1 MEREDVLKG
10 CASIIG
16 KICNHYFNVSE
27 YKKEYFDILP
37 EINKAKF
44 AFLKALKKRV
54 DDKKA
59 ILTYNEIM
67 NSIIEEREPS
77 SIKASAFFD
86 YEDVKEAG
94 ENYINTVKKKHM
106 LLMYWMFSIVK
117 VKDDS
122 ISIISKEIYSTL
134 KYKTN
139 LSPAELDKAWDYLTK
154 ISENNSTISEIIDF
168 IKNTLHVSIE
178 TYDFRM
184 HLGNLMKILKWDNL
198 IKEITDYGD
207 KLGYYNDFENED
219 YLDFIDNMLLPFVN
233 GIIGKK
239 IISVLY
245 SKGYS
250 FTKEEQIAILTLTCI
265 NELSYPYMI
274 EELLETFSVSFHL
287 E

>member
-10 CASIIG
+10 CASILG
-16 KICNHYFNVSE
+16 KICNHYFNVIE

-44 AFLKALKKRV
+44 VFLKALKKRL
-54 DDKKA
+54 DDKKTMA
-59 ILTYNEIM
+59 TYNEIV

-94 ENYINTVKKKHM
+94 QNYIDTVKKKHM

-122 ISIISKEIYSTL
+122 ISILSKEIYSTL
-134 KYKTN
+134 KYKAN
-139 LSPAELDKAWDYLTK
+139 LTPAELDKAWDYLTK

-184 HLGNLMKILKWDNL
+184 HLGNLMKILKWENL

-219 YLDFIDNMLLPFVN
+219 YLDFIYEMLLPFVN
-233 GIIGKK
+233 GLIGKK

-265 NELSYPYMI
+265 NELNYPYMV
-274 EELLETFSVSFHL
+274 EELLETFSVSFLL

>member
-1 MEREDVLKG
+1 
-10 CASIIG
+10 
-16 KICNHYFNVSE
+16 
-27 YKKEYFDILP
+27 
-37 EINKAKF
+37 
-44 AFLKALKKRV
+44 
-54 DDKKA
+54 
-59 ILTYNEIM
+59 
-67 NSIIEEREPS
+67 
-77 SIKASAFFD
+77 
-86 YEDVKEAG
+86 
-94 ENYINTVKKKHM
+94 
-106 LLMYWMFSIVK
+106 MYWMFSIVK

-122 ISIISKEIYSTL
+122 ISILSKEIYSTL

-139 LSPAELDKAWDYLTK
+139 LTPAELDKAWDYLTK

-184 HLGNLMKILKWDNL
+184 HLGNLMKILKWENL

-207 KLGYYNDFENED
+207 KLGYYNDFENEN
-219 YLDFIDNMLLPFVN
+219 YLDFIYEMLLPFVN
-233 GIIGKK
+233 GLIGKK

-265 NELSYPYMI
+265 NELNYPYMV
-274 EELLETFSVSFHL
+274 EELLETFSVSFLL

>member
-67 NSIIEEREPS
+67 NSIIEERDPS

>member
-287 E
+287 D

>member
-168 IKNTLHVSIE
+168 IKYTLHVSIE

-287 E
+287 D